1 MKKLLS
7 WMLVLT
13 MSFSFM
19 SCSKNDNNDPQ
30 GGEVESLNTVL
41 LPYPIEVQ
49 VDNYPYT
56 SYCGVEVHKDV
67 LKCYCNTLYEYA
79 VQQICI
85 GKVNKLSDI
94 KSVPA
99 TGWQT
104 DDLPVQEGYGYL
116 VRVRVNNQW
125 LYKRLYIKEF
135 FVIGGDDWYCK
146 MDADFGDC
154 LFCGSSVHDC

>member
-30 GGEVESLNTVL
+30 GGEVESLSTVL
-41 LPYPIEVQ
+41 LPYKIEVKLRYEG
-49 VDNYPYT
+49 NYSYST
-56 SYCGVEVHKDV
+56 YCGVEVHKDV
-67 LKCYCNTLYEYA
+67 LKCYRNTTNDFA

-116 VRVRVNNQW
+116 VRVRADNQW

-146 MDADFGDC
+146 MDADFYYNWDP
-154 LFCGSSVHDC
+154 LSAL

>member
-30 GGEVESLNTVL
+30 SGTTEQLSTVL
-41 LPYPIEVQ
+41 LPYSIEVRL
-49 VDNYPYT
+49 NYHPYT
-56 SYCGVEVHKDV
+56 THCGVEVHKDV
-67 LKCYCNTLYEYA
+67 LKCYCNNINNFA

-125 LYKRLYIKEF
+125 LYRRLYIKEF

-146 MDADFGDC
+146 MDADFYDNWDP
-154 LFCGSSVHDC
+154 LSAL

>member
-30 GGEVESLNTVL
+30 GGEVESLSTVL
-41 LPYPIEVQ
+41 LPYQIEVGLRY
-49 VDNYPYT
+49 DGNYYYST
-56 SYCGVEVHKDV
+56 YCGVEVHKDV
-67 LKCYCNTLYEYA
+67 LKCYCNTLNEYA

-116 VRVRVNNQW
+116 VRVRADNQW

-146 MDADFGDC
+146 MDADFYDNWDP
-154 LFCGSSVHDC
+154 LSAL

>member
-13 MSFSFM
+13 MSFSFI

-30 GGEVESLNTVL
+30 GREVEALNTVL
-41 LPYPIEVQ
+41 LPYQIEVRLIS
-49 VDNYPYT
+49 NGYSYST
-56 SYCGVEVHKDV
+56 YCGVEVHKDV
-67 LKCYCNTLYEYA
+67 LKCYRSHQEVYA

-116 VRVRVNNQW
+116 VRVRADNQW
-125 LYKRLYIKEF
+125 FYKRLYIKEF

-146 MDADFGDC
+146 MVADFGDNWDP
-154 LFCGSSVHDC
+154 LSAL